1 MSTPLDQKSLEE
13 LDATDLRLLI
23 EDQVSECKTIDYK
36 RTLPGRTDADR
47 REFLHDVS
55 SFANASGGHL
65 LFGMKEERGIAMEIL
80 GLRDINPDQ
89 EITRLEEMLRS
100 GLRPRIYGLQMKA
113 VLIEEGSWVLV
124 LRIPRSW
131 NPPHQV
137 TFQSDMR
144 FSARGLTGK
153 YLMDVDELRST
164 LEVSDVLGERA
175 RNFRLERIAKVKA
188 GETPSE
194 EIDGAHIV
202 LHLLPLSAFTGKR
215 RLDFARGAGHW
226 PFDPPPFMGS
236 GFSSRY
242 CFEGYA
248 FTSGYPKVDTYR
260 LYFRS
265 GAMEY
270 VDFRPSHIGQND
282 RFDRM
287 LPSTVI
293 EKITRQNLEHALIT
307 AKTLELEP
315 PAFLSLSMAGAKG
328 WIWAAGDRFLQREVP
343 FDRDPLLFSEQFVE
357 SFDGDIEGLLKAL
370 VDPVWHAAGWEQ
382 SPNFIEGKWAPDHR

>member
-1 MSTPLDQKSLEE
+1 MSTPLDRKRLDE

-80 GLRDINPDQ
+80 GIRDINPDQ

-113 VLIEEGSWVLV
+113 VPIEEGSWVLV
-124 LRIPRSW
+124 LRIPKSW

-164 LEVSDVLGERA
+164 LEASDAAGERA

-188 GETPSE
+188 GETLSE
-194 EIDGAHIV
+194 EMDGAHIV
-202 LHLLPLSAFTGKR
+202 LHFLPLSAFTGRR
-215 RLDFARGAGHW
+215 RLDFARGPEHW
-226 PFDPPPFMGS
+226 PFDPPTFLGS

-248 FTSGYPKVDTYR
+248 FTGGSPKVDAYR

-270 VDFRPSHIGQND
+270 VDFRPSRIGQHD
-282 RFDRM
+282 RFQRM

-293 EKITRQNLEHALIT
+293 EKITLQNLAHALKT

-315 PAFLSLSMAGAKG
+315 PAFISLSITGAKG
-328 WIWAAGDRFLQREVP
+328 WTWGTGDRFFQRDVP
-343 FDRDPLLFSEQFVE
+343 FDRAPLLFPEHFVD
-357 SFDGDIEGLLKAL
+357 SFDGDPEELHKAL
-370 VDPVWHAAGWEQ
+370 VDSVWQAAGWDQ
-382 SPNFIEGKWAPDHR
+382 SPNFTDGKWAPDRR

>member
-1 MSTPLDQKSLEE
+1 MSTPLDRKRLEE
-13 LDATDLRLLI
+13 LDAADLRLLI
-23 EDQVSECKTIDYK
+23 EDQISECKTIDYK

-65 LFGMKEERGIAMEIL
+65 LFGMKEEQGIAMEIV

-113 VLIEEGSWVLV
+113 VRIEEGSWVLV

-164 LEVSDVLGERA
+164 LEASDAVGERA

-194 EIDGAHIV
+194 EMDGAHIV
-202 LHLLPLSAFTGKR
+202 LHFLPLSGFAGKR
-215 RLDFARGAGHW
+215 RLDFARGTGHW
-226 PFDPPPFMGS
+226 PFDPPTFFGS

-248 FTSGYPKVDTYR
+248 FTAGSPKVDAYR

-270 VDFRPSHIGQND
+270 VDFRPTRIGQHD
-282 RFDRM
+282 RFERM
-287 LPSTVI
+287 LSSTLI
-293 EKITRQNLEHALIT
+293 EKITRQNLAHALKT
-307 AKTLELEP
+307 AKTLELDP
-315 PAFLSLSMAGAKG
+315 PAFISLSITGARG
-328 WIWAAGDRFLQREVP
+328 WTWGTGDSFFQRDAP
-343 FDRDPLLFSEQFVE
+343 FDRDPLLFPEHFVD
-357 SFDGDIEGLLKAL
+357 SFDGDLEGRHKAL
-370 VDPVWHAAGWEQ
+370 VDPVWHATGWEQ
-382 SPNFIEGKWAPDHR
+382 SPNFVEGKWTPDRR